1 MSLPLDT
8 IGMAEP
14 DLDAAAVIQ
23 ARAFFDD
30 PLFEFVFP
38 DETVRRVHLPS
49 IMRIGLSAGLHVG
62 HVHTTRSTMLGHA
75 VWLPPGSTH
84 MSDDRLGEAGFAD
97 VEHPMDESALARFGT
112 FMQQSSAI
120 HDRLMPGP
128 HWYLM
133 ILGVDPPY
141 QGRGIGGALM
151 APTLARA
158 DEAGLPCYLE
168 TAKQRN
174 VVYYRKHGFEVAE
187 EQTVAGDGPPVWM
200 MIRQPR

>member
-1 MSLPLDT
+1 MSFPLET
-8 IGMAEP
+8 TMLAAP

-23 ARAFFDD
+23 ARAFFED

-38 DETVRRVHLPS
+38 DETVRRAQLPWM
-49 IMRIGLSAGLHVG
+49 MRVGLSAGLQAG

-75 VWLPPGSTH
+75 VWLPRGSTH
-84 MSDDRLGEAGFAD
+84 LSDDRLVEGGFVD
-97 VEHPMDESALARFGT
+97 PERHMDAPALARFET
-112 FMQQSSAI
+112 FMDQSSAI
-120 HDRLMPGP
+120 HDRLMPAP

-158 DEAGLPCYLE
+158 DEGRLPCYLE
-168 TAKQRN
+168 TVKERN

-187 EQTVAGDGPPVWM
+187 EQAIAGGGPPVWM